1 MNFDFFSQLNWDLK
15 QHQLPAGRL
24 SFCHHPWVP
33 QLYFILAPVPS
44 AVRDTTRYI
53 TRLPPYHED
62 QLPSPRLCHV
72 LWQTQRNKW
81 TLSKFTQWNFKLYW
95 EGRSYDVNHR
105 LSSKLYTRFATVYR
119 FIMNLRSCEVLQR
132 VWLPVVTF
140 FFPNKKC
147 SRSLTDKI
155 FSTNRKTARNFGK
168 NRTKNPQ
175 TPAPPLRLKTYH
187 STADFGGIGALS

>member
-1 MNFDFFSQLNWDLK
+1 MTSIDKTFYAFCIISKVNFSSLIWKSKTRKRRKARKARKAKIELSAVSAFSNRPYRYTATASPNVCSLIRIPENVETMTSSIQEVHRADESRRMIGYLCQKKHAQWISIFFSQLNWDLK

-72 LWQTQRNKW
+72 LWQTQKNIW
-81 TLSKFTQWNFKLYW
+81 TLSKFT
-95 EGRSYDVNHR
+95 
-105 LSSKLYTRFATVYR
+105 
-119 FIMNLRSCEVLQR
+119 
-132 VWLPVVTF
+132 
-140 FFPNKKC
+140 
-147 SRSLTDKI
+147 
-155 FSTNRKTARNFGK
+155 
-168 NRTKNPQ
+168 
-175 TPAPPLRLKTYH
+175 
-187 STADFGGIGALS
+187 